1 MNGKDTKMTLSFF
14 FLSIFSFFF
23 FFLNW
28 WNNYCSSWNNGSLC
42 RHSFGPSTR
51 ISRFGSIWSDLP
63 SATTNYE
70 KKKNTQIK
78 NEKEGEKRAAVWIR
92 ISTLNHLRSNIEG
105 VCITEPQSHIRIA
118 ANNSIIS
125 HNLHLSP
132 QNRPWK
138 PGNADNLNPNDLRA
152 I

>member
-1 MNGKDTKMTLSFF
+1 MV
-14 FLSIFSFFF
+14 
-23 FFLNW
+23 
-28 WNNYCSSWNNGSLC
+28 LC
-42 RHSFGPSTR
+42 VGTALAHQLAFHVSDQFGR
-51 ISRFGSIWSDLP
+51 IYQARRRIM
-63 SATTNYE
+63 